1 MCLGCGSAVLV
12 SVCGRSAGE
21 RCPLP
26 HGRRAVSV
34 CRCVCVSGAGGQL
47 GHTQAPPCG
56 RELVSALCVPAGTG
70 RVSRAQRVEDAVR
83 AQGGVPPL
91 GRRPLCP
98 RPWATRG
105 TAAGPALLAYGPWG
119 QRTWPCGGAGS
130 FSPGCAGLGGG
141 PGGSPGGIQGRLL
154 GKSSLSRCTVGYA
167 VVHEGRV
174 CREAR
179 AGRAE
184 LEGGGRLRGRLGRRT
199 TPWEGSSTDPR
210 RWARP
215 PRSSV

>member
-1 MCLGCGSAVLV
+1 MLTRLPLALPLQPGAQGSWPGSGHCPPFPRPCAGGVCVCLGCGSAVLV

-47 GHTQAPPCG
+47 GHTQAPRCG

-70 RVSRAQRVEDAVR
+70 HVSRAQRVEDAVR

-141 PGGSPGGIQGRLL
+141 PGGSPGGIQADQGAGAPAGQKQLVQAH
-154 GKSSLSRCTVGYA
+154 C
-167 VVHEGRV
+167 RV
-174 CREAR
+174 
-179 AGRAE
+179 
-184 LEGGGRLRGRLGRRT
+184 RGR
-199 TPWEGSSTDPR
+199 P
-210 RWARP
+210 
-215 PRSSV
+215 